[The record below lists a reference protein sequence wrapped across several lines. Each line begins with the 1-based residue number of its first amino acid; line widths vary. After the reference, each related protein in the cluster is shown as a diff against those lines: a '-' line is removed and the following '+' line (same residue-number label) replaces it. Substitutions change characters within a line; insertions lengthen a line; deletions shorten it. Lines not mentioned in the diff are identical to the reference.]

1 MTFSHPWG
9 AGAKVGGAEGKVAG
23 SVGKVAGPVGKVPS
37 HPFLKVLECPDITV
51 PPTNIQAGGV

>member
-1 MTFSHPWG
+1 M
-9 AGAKVGGAEGKVAG
+9 GGVAGKVAG
-23 SVGKVAGPVGKVPS
+23 PVGKVAGPVGKVPS